1 MLKIDGRRYITVNEY
16 AKMQGVSTARINQL
30 KPTLPVRHFDEPNMD
45 LLDLDQLELSDE
57 ARANAQVR
65 FDTREPIS
73 TFTAAQLGDHFI
85 ALITRLTKQAIS
97 AEQLRDQ
104 AEVKYAEIHQ
114 ALLDQTAA
122 WQNQETILRETLNYV
137 TGERD
142 RTLTDNKQLNND
154 LEVASSKV
162 TKLEQQ
168 NGILKAEKKGL
179 VSSFCS
185 FQHKIFTFRLVM

>member
-1 MLKIDGRRYITVNEY
+1 ML
-16 AKMQGVSTARINQL
+16 GVTIARVNQL
-30 KPTLPVRHFDEPNMD
+30 KPTLPVRHFDDPNMD
-45 LLDLDQLELSDE
+45 LLDLDQLELTDE

-73 TFTAAQLGDHFI
+73 TFTAAQPGDHFI
-85 ALITRLTKQAIS
+85 AMITRLTKQTIS

-104 AEVKYAEIHQ
+104 AEVKYGEIHQ
-114 ALLDQTAA
+114 ALLDQTAT
-122 WQNQETILRETLNYV
+122 WQNQETTLRETLSYV
-137 TGERD
+137 TEERD
-142 RTLTDNKQLNND
+142 RTLTDNKQLTTD

-179 VSSFCS
+179 EMSIRSLEKSFKRIAPKPDTN
-185 FQHKIFTFRLVM
+185 QMP